1 MNPPISTPISSQTD
15 EILMMQ
21 SPDRLCAVLLGL
33 SENPQAAADHARNS
47 IRCPYVAHYSAE
59 GCLTVGVYVLPENKR
74 WWIEIPAQRPE
85 LLGLVRASLAFMDF
99 PDVES
104 AWSRG
109 DTRPEL
115 VQPPC
120 GSDCEHCPQYQL
132 RCAGCPASQ
141 FFRA

>member
-1 MNPPISTPISSQTD
+1 MAQTTG
-15 EILMMQ
+15 
-21 SPDRLCAVLLGL
+21 RLCAVLLGL
-33 SENPQAAADHARNS
+33 AATPEAAAEQARIS
-47 IRCPYVAHYSAE
+47 ARCPYVASYLAE
-59 GCLTVGVYVLPENKR
+59 KCMTVGVYVLPENKR
-74 WWIEIPAQRPE
+74 WWIEIPAHHPE

-99 PDVES
+99 PDAES

-120 GSDCEHCPQYQL
+120 GSDCSHCPQYQT

-141 FFRA
+141 FYRA